1 MLVLTRK
8 SGQNLII
15 NDNIT
20 VKILEVK
27 GGQVKLGIV
36 APRDVSV
43 HREEV
48 YLAIKEANL
57 QAAMTGKKL
66 PTLPLPAGRDA
77 TD

>member
-20 VKILEVK
+20 VRILEVK

-36 APRDVSV
+36 APRNVSV

-57 QAAMTGKKL
+57 QAALTDKNI
-66 PTLPLPAGRDA
+66 PELPLPAGKG
-77 TD
+77 

>member
-8 SGQNLII
+8 CGQNLII

-20 VKILEVK
+20 VRILEIR

-36 APRDVSV
+36 APQNVSV
-43 HREEV
+43 RREEV

-57 QAAMTGKKL
+57 QAAVTGKKL
-66 PTLPLPAGRDA
+66 PELSLSVDTE
-77 TD
+77 